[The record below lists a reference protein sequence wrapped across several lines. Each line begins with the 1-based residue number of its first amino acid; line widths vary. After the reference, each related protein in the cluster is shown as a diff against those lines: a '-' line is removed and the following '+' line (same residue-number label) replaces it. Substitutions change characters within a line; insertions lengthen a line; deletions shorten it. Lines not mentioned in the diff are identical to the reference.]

1 MSIEC
6 MRYKPINKGTLL
18 GYVDLYI
25 PKMGLE
31 IYGCSFHQKDGRR
44 WINFP
49 SKEYTDEQGE
59 KKYSAT
65 VRFREKSQMEDFSRV
80 AKEAIEK
87 KCAEQSHCYQPDFLH
102 EELPF

>member
-6 MRYKPINKGTLL
+6 IRYKPINKGTLL
-18 GYVDLYI
+18 GYVDLHI
-25 PKMGLE
+25 FKTGLE
-31 IYGCSFHQKDGRR
+31 IYDCSFHQKEGRR

-49 SKEYTDEQGE
+49 SREYTDEKGE
-59 KKYSAT
+59 KKYFSV
-65 VRFREKSQMEDFSRV
+65 VRFRDKSLMEEFSKA

-87 KCAEQSHCYQPDFLH
+87 KCAEQSNSHQPDFLN